1 MEGFS
6 YCGTHCSEFGIRYIP
21 SAENRMLNM
30 PDFTQSE
37 ETVTNRDGS
46 YYYGEQAK
54 PREFTVECFFQGI
67 TMDTFERM
75 TQWISRKTYG
85 ELIFDDRPFVY
96 YMAKPMKKP
105 SAKVYSFV
113 GPSGEQL
120 YEGTITF
127 YFKAFDP
134 HGFMK
139 YITYSGEDV
148 DHAEEHCGIIE
159 ESMMPDAPDV
169 TTRDFLVYNPGT
181 EKCPMTIR
189 IGGTAPNGL
198 TIENLTNGDV
208 CKIKSLPPSGY
219 LEIDGKAGKV
229 SNLGAGFD
237 GLAFEMHDE
246 GYITLEPC
254 VPYSRILS
262 PGNLNREWETFYIGE
277 GEASPSNV
285 FELYGSRLSPES
297 GANNTQRTSL
307 EMFGDKN
314 IEIFDLLELS
324 TLSGC
329 DKKIIIDG
337 SNDEEYEVRSAENSG
352 YYYFCIKNTDDV
364 VGPNN
369 DYTVKNLYCD
379 TLPATPLG
387 GASGVLSG
395 LISGVGSS
403 TGGGLYIS
411 IPEIKTIEDLR
422 SYLSSSPITIWYRT
436 RSYEPDLNIHF
447 NKITKN
453 WSLYTFTGDEV
464 FVPSFNGFVSNI
476 FAGSIYC
483 PASNSIPDLLCTHF
497 ASCEYGDGTL
507 GQNKIAVTDSG
518 TLCITYGNYANA
530 TDAEDIKAFLKEQ
543 YRRGTPVKVL
553 YRRYSPLYFA
563 YEIVSTN
570 MFVATHDLFTDD
582 HVGCYIWIKDK
593 WHKILH
599 VKSSTEIVIDENV
612 FISSN
617 EKCRLSS
624 LNHISITG
632 DNINLNKLE
641 IEYTPMLR

>member
-1 MEGFS
+1 M
-6 YCGTHCSEFGIRYIP
+6 
-21 SAENRMLNM
+21 
-30 PDFTQSE
+30 
-37 ETVTNRDGS
+37 TNRDGS

-113 GPSGEQL
+113 SPSGEQL

-189 IGGTAPNGL
+189 IGGTAPSGL

-254 VPYSRILS
+254 TPYLRDL
-262 PGNLNREWETFYIGE
+262 PTLTLLEERTTFYIGK

-285 FELYGSRLSPES
+285 FELYGSRLYI
-297 GANNTQRTSL
+297 GNGLDNALNTSL
-307 EMFGDKN
+307 EMFGDKS
-314 IEIFDLLELS
+314 IKVFDTLEVS
-324 TLSGC
+324 VPSGC
-329 DKKIIIDG
+329 DKKIIMDG
-337 SNDEEYEVRSAENSG
+337 SSDEEYEIRSAENSG
-352 YYYFCIKNTDDV
+352 YYYFRIKNTDDA

-369 DYTVKNLYCD
+369 DYGVKNLYCD
-379 TLPATPLG
+379 VLPASPLG

-395 LISGVGSS
+395 LISGIGSATAS
-403 TGGGLYIS
+403 GIYIS
-411 IPEIKTIEDLR
+411 IPEVKTIEALR
-422 SYLSSSPITIWYRT
+422 SY
-436 RSYEPDLNIHF
+436 
-447 NKITKN
+447 
-453 WSLYTFTGDEV
+453 
-464 FVPSFNGFVSNI
+464 
-476 FAGSIYC
+476 
-483 PASNSIPDLLCTHF
+483 
-497 ASCEYGDGTL
+497 
-507 GQNKIAVTDSG
+507 
-518 TLCITYGNYANA
+518 
-530 TDAEDIKAFLKEQ
+530 
-543 YRRGTPVKVL
+543 
-553 YRRYSPLYFA
+553 
-563 YEIVSTN
+563 
-570 MFVATHDLFTDD
+570 
-582 HVGCYIWIKDK
+582 
-593 WHKILH
+593 
-599 VKSSTEIVIDENV
+599 
-612 FISSN
+612 
-617 EKCRLSS
+617 
-624 LNHISITG
+624 
-632 DNINLNKLE
+632 
-641 IEYTPMLR
+641 